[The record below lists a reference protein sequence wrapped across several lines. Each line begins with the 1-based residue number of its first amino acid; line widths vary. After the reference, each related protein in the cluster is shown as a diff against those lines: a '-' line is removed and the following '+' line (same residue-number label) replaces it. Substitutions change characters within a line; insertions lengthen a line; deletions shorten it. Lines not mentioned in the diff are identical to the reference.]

1 MPNLGFDIG
10 GTNLRVLRLNDD
22 GSSSA
27 LQQQQH
33 PNEPE
38 AIISI
43 VVKLA
48 RTLIKETTE
57 SIKTI
62 GVGCAGHVLP
72 TGVIK
77 SSPNLPNFIDFP
89 LKQILEEEIQT
100 QVLVEN
106 DANCSAWAE
115 YQIGA
120 GVGIE
125 NLLVISFGTGIG
137 AGLIL
142 GGSIFRGS
150 YGLAGEV
157 GHMTL
162 EENGRPCPCGNYG
175 CWEQYSS
182 GAELSNLISRNETH
196 AVPYE
201 NTLTEFSEKVAV
213 GFRNL
218 SHVLDP
224 EMIIVTGGIT
234 SIGDP
239 LLDAIQQAYYKR
251 VGHRDNGKL
260 TQIRLGMFGNEA
272 GALGAALMA
281 SAQERINRDL

>member
-10 GTNLRVLRLNDD
+10 GTNLRVLRLNED

-27 LQQQQH
+27 LQQQEH

-38 AIISI
+38 AIISA

-48 RTLIKETTE
+48 RTFIEETTKT
-57 SIKTI
+57 IKTI
-62 GVGCAGHVLP
+62 GIGCAGHVLP

-77 SSPNLPNFIDFP
+77 ASPNLPNFINLP

-100 QVLVEN
+100 QVIVEN

-115 YQIGA
+115 HQIGA

-125 NLLVISFGTGIG
+125 NLLVASFGTGIG

-182 GAELSNLISRNETH
+182 GAELSNLIAKNNTK

-201 NTLTEFSEKVAV
+201 RTLTEFGEKVAI

-218 SHVLDP
+218 SHILDP
-224 EMIIVTGGIT
+224 EMIILTGGIT

-239 LLDAIQQAYYKR
+239 LLKAIQQAYFRK

-260 TQIRLGMFGNEA
+260 TQIKLGMFGNEA
-272 GALGAALMA
+272 GALGAALIA
-281 SAQERINRDL
+281 SAQEKIQ

>member
-48 RTLIKETTE
+48 RTLIRETTE

-182 GAELSNLISRNETH
+182 GAELSNLISKNETH

-201 NTLTEFSEKVAV
+201 DILTEFGEKVAV

-218 SHVLDP
+218 SHILDP

-239 LLDAIQQAYYKR
+239 LLNAIQQAYHKR

>member
-48 RTLIKETTE
+48 RTLIRETTE

-196 AVPYE
+196 AIPYE
-201 NTLTEFSEKVAV
+201 NILTEFGEKVAV

>member
-43 VVKLA
+43 VVELA
-48 RTLIKETTE
+48 RALIKETTE
-57 SIKTI
+57 SIKAI

-72 TGVIK
+72 TGVIQ

-120 GVGIE
+120 GIGIE

-201 NTLTEFSEKVAV
+201 DILTEFGEKVAV

-218 SHVLDP
+218 SHLLDP

-239 LLDAIQQAYYKR
+239 LLNAIQQAYHKR

>member
-10 GTNLRVLRLNDD
+10 GTNLRVLRLNED

-27 LQQQQH
+27 LQQQEH

-38 AIISI
+38 AIISV

-48 RTLIKETTE
+48 RTFIKETTKTIE
-57 SIKTI
+57 TI

-120 GVGIE
+120 GIGIE

-196 AVPYE
+196 AVSYE
-201 NTLTEFSEKVAV
+201 DTLTEFGEKVAV

-239 LLDAIQQAYYKR
+239 LLNAIQVAYYKR

-281 SAQERINRDL
+281 SAEERINRDL

>member
-10 GTNLRVLRLNDD
+10 GTNLRVLCLNDD

-43 VVKLA
+43 VVELA

-57 SIKTI
+57 SIKAI

-72 TGVIK
+72 TGVIQ

-120 GVGIE
+120 GIGIE

-201 NTLTEFSEKVAV
+201 DILTEFGEKVAV

-239 LLDAIQQAYYKR
+239 LLNAIQQAYHKR

>member
-48 RTLIKETTE
+48 RTLIRETTE

-120 GVGIE
+120 GIGIE

-182 GAELSNLISRNETH
+182 GAELSNLISKNETH

-201 NTLTEFSEKVAV
+201 DILTEFGEKVAV

-218 SHVLDP
+218 SHILDP

-239 LLDAIQQAYYKR
+239 LLNAIQVAYYKR

-281 SAQERINRDL
+281 SAQERIKRDL